1 MKSLIFA
8 IFILNSTYLFSQD
21 PSLSQK
27 QKSNWREAN
36 ELIEIKDYYTAK
48 LYLDELLVTYPNWA
62 ELNYK
67 LGICAFQLKIYDQA
81 TKNNFLKASEAGIA
95 MAYYYLGSLYHFEN
109 NFELALKAYEQYLSA
124 TQGKEIA
131 DSEII
136 RQKEI
141 TIRAKEYLHKP
152 VDLAIKN
159 MGAGIN
165 SKYPDYAPLIT
176 SDESM
181 LFFTSRRNNSTG
193 GKLDPYGKFFEDIY
207 VSSQEKGIWKQPIQM
222 EDHIND
228 GTHNA
233 CVGLSPEGN
242 ILILYKTDKTWTAG
256 DLYWSELDGE
266 NWSEPVMYSKNINT
280 KYVES
285 SASYT
290 PDGKTLYFSSDKP
303 GGFGGKDLYRVTQL
317 PNGEWSLPISLGEKI
332 NTPYDDD
339 APFIHPNNTTLYFS
353 SKGHQT
359 IGGYDVFKSEWNHEM
374 GWSEPNNMGH
384 PINTTRDDIFFTVSA
399 DGKMGYF
406 SSLRDEGLGDQDIYQ
421 VELVKDPAPVIRGK
435 VVSSTDTLSPIKASI
450 TLEKA
455 KTDQLYGTYKT
466 NAKTG
471 NFIMIASDEHPYRM
485 IIEAAGYETQ
495 DFEIK
500 FTKQDITT
508 TKLFVLKPK
517 KK

>member
-1 MKSLIFA
+1 MKSLFVLL
-8 IFILNSTYLFSQD
+8 FILVSTCLFSQE

-27 QKSNWREAN
+27 EKTDWREAN
-36 ELIEIKDYYTAK
+36 ELIEIKDYYTAR
-48 LYLDELLVTYPNWA
+48 LYLDELILKHPTWA
-62 ELNYK
+62 QLNYK
-67 LGICAFQLKIYDQA
+67 MGICAFQLKIYDESSK
-81 TKNNFLKASEAGIA
+81 KNFIIASESGIT
-95 MAYYYLGSLYHFEN
+95 MAYYYLGMLHHFDN
-109 NFELALKAYEQYLSA
+109 KFELALKAYDQYLAS
-124 TQGKEIA
+124 TQGKEIEDA
-131 DSEII
+131 EII

-141 TIRAKEYLHKP
+141 SIRAKEYLYKP
-152 VDLAIKN
+152 VDLVIKN
-159 MGAGIN
+159 MGPLVN

-181 LFFTSRRNNSTG
+181 LFFTSRRENSTG
-193 GKLDPYGKFFEDIY
+193 GKLDPYGKYFEDIY
-207 VSSQEKGIWKQPIQM
+207 MSTQVKGVWQKPVQM
-222 EDHIND
+222 DQKIND
-228 GTHNA
+228 ATHNA

-242 ILILYKTDKTWTAG
+242 TLILYKTDKTWTAG
-256 DLYWSELDGE
+256 DLYWSELDE
-266 NWSEPVMYSKNINT
+266 NSWSEPVMYPKNINT

-303 GGFGGKDLYRVTQL
+303 GGLGGKDLYRVTKL
-317 PNGEWSLPISLGEKI
+317 PNGEWSFPVSLGDKI

-359 IGGYDVFKSEWNHEM
+359 IGGYDVFKSEWSDEI

-406 SSLRDEGLGDQDIYQ
+406 SSLRDEGMGDQDIYQ

-435 VVSSTDTLSPIKASI
+435 VVSSVDTLSPIKASI
-450 TLEKA
+450 ILEKA
-455 KTDQLYGTYKT
+455 KTDQLYGSYKT

-485 IIEAAGYETQ
+485 IIEAPGYETQ

-508 TKLFVLKPK
+508 TKLFILKPRK
-517 KK
+517 K